1 MAFLEVV
8 SSVWRPSLFS
18 AIGNRCPNETKT
30 FHRVYLTKLSRMFGA
45 TLAALARGFSD
56 RHFERGE
63 GPGDEVDISAD
74 YKRRLRI

>member
-1 MAFLEVV
+1 
-8 SSVWRPSLFS
+8 
-18 AIGNRCPNETKT
+18 
-30 FHRVYLTKLSRMFGA
+30 MFGA

-56 RHFERGE
+56 SHFERGE